1 MNAYDFPFSA
11 SVIGVVL
18 EILEADARRIAK
30 AAQETFERCLLPL
43 LFSRI

>member
-1 MNAYDFPFSA
+1 MNTYDFPFCA

-18 EILEADARRIAK
+18 EVLEADARRIAK
-30 AAQETFERCLLPL
+30 AAQETFERCLLPF